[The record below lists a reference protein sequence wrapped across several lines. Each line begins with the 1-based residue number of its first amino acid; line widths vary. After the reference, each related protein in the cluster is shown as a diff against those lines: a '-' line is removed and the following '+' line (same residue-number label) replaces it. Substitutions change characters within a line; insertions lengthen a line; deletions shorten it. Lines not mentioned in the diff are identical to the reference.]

1 MNEAIRSF
9 SVEGNSTA
17 QLFLLSATPL
27 KKLAKPWTMPA
38 GCIWSKGAA
47 RPCVQTD
54 SMHISPGRLLC
65 AALIS
70 HGLIHQ
76 HLRLSP
82 GSCLVWSL
90 IDLIITDRSRAGRS
104 KVQCSGRRGCAVGYA
119 GLACTCGAL
128 RIITRGLLCIY
139 SRPSPVFLSP
149 SYSYSLLL
157 SYSS

>member
-76 HLRLSP
+76 HLRFRSIYDDRRRGICGQLP
-82 GSCLVWSL
+82 GVVS
-90 IDLIITDRSRAGRS
+90 DRSHHH
-104 KVQCSGRRGCAVGYA
+104 
-119 GLACTCGAL
+119 
-128 RIITRGLLCIY
+128 
-139 SRPSPVFLSP
+139 
-149 SYSYSLLL
+149 
-157 SYSS
+157 

>member
-65 AALIS
+65 ALEQLVIGHSLVPACCFNFSWPDPSTSSIIS
-70 HGLIHQ
+70 GQL
-76 HLRLSP
+76 P
-82 GSCLVWSL
+82 GVVS
-90 IDLIITDRSRAGRS
+90 DRSHHH
-104 KVQCSGRRGCAVGYA
+104 
-119 GLACTCGAL
+119 
-128 RIITRGLLCIY
+128 
-139 SRPSPVFLSP
+139 
-149 SYSYSLLL
+149 
-157 SYSS
+157 